1 MEGAAPHRDERWTM
15 PDAFHVPDA
24 DIRCSSAR
32 AVIADNSTAERTVA
46 ASPEAIRCAQQA
58 AGTSRPDAVGI
69 VMPSASAATANDT
82 RCAERVVILSD
93 GLVRVWLA
101 TKPVNFRKAHDGLS
115 AVIQTVLGHDPYSG
129 AVFAF
134 RSKRGDRLKILV

>member
-15 PDAFHVPDA
+15 PDAFHVPNA
-24 DIRCSSAR
+24 DVRCSSAR

-69 VMPSASAATANDT
+69 VMPGREARNASMSTGLT
-82 RCAERVVILSD
+82 PER
-93 GLVRVWLA
+93 
-101 TKPVNFRKAHDGLS
+101 
-115 AVIQTVLGHDPYSG
+115 
-129 AVFAF
+129 
-134 RSKRGDRLKILV
+134 